1 MAAKSGYLQN
11 GFNIKEIDM
20 KIVKDIFDVVFS
32 FAGFM
37 TIAGILLLLIL
48 TTAIKNENAE
58 NALIKA
64 TTKACYDG
72 GLIKVDTDA
81 GSYCVAPAN
90 LVKVQVKP

>member
-1 MAAKSGYLQN
+1 MVVKSVCLQN

-20 KIVKDIFDVVFS
+20 KIIEKVFNAVFS
-32 FAGFM
+32 FGGFM
-37 TIAGILLLLIL
+37 TIAGILFLLGL
-48 TTAIKNENAE
+48 TLMIKGDNAGR
-58 NALIKA
+58 ALVEA

-90 LVKVQVKP
+90 LVKVEVK

>member
-1 MAAKSGYLQN
+1 MQS

-20 KIVKDIFDVVFS
+20 KDVKNILETVFDRLFNFGSFMIYAAILVVFL
-32 FAGFM
+32 FV
-37 TIAGILLLLIL
+37 TIIKQEYAETAL
-48 TTAIKNENAE
+48 TR
-58 NALIKA
+58 A

-90 LVKVQVKP
+90 LVKVEVK